1 MSKYF
6 KDRPCTKPKQNLITL
21 YDFINGELDF
31 MEFLSWCGREEE
43 YCKMK
48 EQKDKDK

>member
-6 KDRPCTKPKQNLITL
+6 KSKPRTQPKQSLITL

-31 MEFLSWCGREEE
+31 MEFLSWAGREEE

-48 EQKDKDK
+48 EEKKNKK

>member
-6 KDRPCTKPKQNLITL
+6 KSRPRTKPKQNLITL

-31 MEFLSWCGREEE
+31 MEFLSWAGREKE

-48 EQKDKDK
+48 EEKKNKK